1 MINDAVLYSI
11 EQRLGREFFGIIVSL
26 DIEFGY
32 RKNRVM
38 VCFEPA
44 YEESHQVELKFDLV
58 EEEEELY
65 ENIKAGIKDELR
77 HIVGELKNFIR
88 KSEQIGIE

>member
-1 MINDAVLYSI
+1 MINDTVLYLI
-11 EQRLGREFFGIIVSL
+11 QKRLEGEFLGIIAFL
-26 DIEFGY
+26 DVEFGY
-32 RKNRVM
+32 RKSHIM
-38 VCFEPA
+38 VHFEPA